1 MPGEERDSMFLQV
14 QLRVSVVMMALVS
27 TYLQMTIVLSH
38 RRNERIY
45 RDDLVDYSLI
55 DFIDLQ
61 IGNSQVN

>member
-1 MPGEERDSMFLQV
+1 
-14 QLRVSVVMMALVS
+14 VVMMALVS
-27 TYLQMTIVLSH
+27 TYLQMTIVLSY

-55 DFIDLQ
+55 DSIDLQ